1 MTPTARIRVFLVS
14 SFEQSVADD
23 PKKGLPSFLLA
34 YNAADTLARDPH
46 KNEKTVTVKSAE
58 SDFEFK

>member
-1 MTPTARIRVFLVS
+1 VYQTIPKRV
-14 SFEQSVADD
+14 
-23 PKKGLPSFLLA
+23 KLPFLLA

-46 KNEKTVTVKSAE
+46 KNEKNVTVKSAE